1 MGRRRTCRRAGANPT
16 ACGTGRPAITL
27 HPIVAHRETKKV
39 KRLAGEPAS
48 FISIPKYVCRP
59 DLGALRQP
67 APRDRF
73 DIVEHARRRSGVVR
87 CAEGELECLFPQ
99 CVYCR
104 LVDRRTRIAVDCVE
118 RLGIATVQRAVA
130 IDIAEE
136 IEKPGADR
144 TASISSRRACVI
156 AAP

>member
-1 MGRRRTCRRAGANPT
+1 MCVDRTSVRRDNR
-16 ACGTGRPAITL
+16 
-27 HPIVAHRETKKV
+27 
-39 KRLAGEPAS
+39 RLAIDS
-48 FISIPKYVCRP
+48 ISS
-59 DLGALRQP
+59 DT
-67 APRDRF
+67 
-73 DIVEHARRRSGVVR
+73 HAARSGVVR

-104 LVDRRTRIAVDCVE
+104 PVDRRTRIVVDRIECRHPLRIE

-130 IDIAEE
+130 IDTAEE
-136 IEKPGADR
+136 IETPGTDR